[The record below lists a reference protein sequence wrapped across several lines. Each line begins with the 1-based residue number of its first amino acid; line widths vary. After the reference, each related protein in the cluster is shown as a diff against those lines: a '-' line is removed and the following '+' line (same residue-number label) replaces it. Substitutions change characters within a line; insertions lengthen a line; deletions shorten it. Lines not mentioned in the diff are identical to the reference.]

1 MVYHAT
7 YQNPSKTPQSLDEKT
22 SRVGLKNLWIGSN
35 LEFEIQFYILRY
47 LPKKCKTIK
56 RLEFIIIIKS
66 VTLLSYLSGLDLPTP
81 HFLKINRAIKF
92 DEITT

>member
-7 YQNPSKTPQSLDEKT
+7 YQNPSKTPRNLDEKI

-47 LPKKCKTIK
+47 LPKKCKTI
-56 RLEFIIIIKS
+56 IIIIKS

>member
-7 YQNPSKTPQSLDEKT
+7 YQNPSKTPQNLDEKT

-47 LPKKCKTIK
+47 LPKK
-56 RLEFIIIIKS
+56 
-66 VTLLSYLSGLDLPTP
+66 GQ
-81 HFLKINRAIKF
+81 NN
-92 DEITT
+92 